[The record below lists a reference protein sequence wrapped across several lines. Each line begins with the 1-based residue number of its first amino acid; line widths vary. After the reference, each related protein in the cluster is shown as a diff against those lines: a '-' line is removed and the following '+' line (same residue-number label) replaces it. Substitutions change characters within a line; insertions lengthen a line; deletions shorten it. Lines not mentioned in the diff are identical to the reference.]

1 MGSFDEQ
8 LTGNDRK
15 RYTFLVVQ
23 KSCAVLGGAAI
34 KLKEIA
40 KKANV
45 SISTVSRIMNNQGNF
60 SEETRRKVLE
70 IANEHLKPGVA
81 PSKLAGV
88 SYNIVVIVPGSSDF
102 VDNDPSTSADL
113 NHLKEEFEAY
123 GHRIHIAKHSPDLHS
138 SPAYKLLSEEKADA
152 AVVFDPFV
160 NDKMFEELERLGI
173 PYLLTNG
180 RTYKT
185 GQNYIDYDNRK
196 GAYEVIRYLHGLGHR
211 KIGVIAG
218 PKSHLV
224 SLNRLDGCKD
234 AFRDFKLPWSDTQV
248 VMGPFDPSHGYE
260 AVKQLMS
267 AEPSVTA
274 IFTFNDIM
282 AFGAMKGLAE
292 MNFRIPQ
299 DVSLVGFDD
308 LKLSEFMVP
317 PLTTVRRFRY
327 DISSVIAKVLVE
339 LITNK
344 NIAEVHISLKTELI
358 ERESCSPSADK
369 A

>member
-1 MGSFDEQ
+1 MEVNPRVIDSRYLYVHLQISRLCQQCISASLASSDER
-8 LTGNDRK
+8 LTGNGRE

-23 KSCAVLGGAAI
+23 KVAQYWRGAAI

-70 IANEHLKPGVA
+70 IANEHLKPGIS
-81 PSKLAGV
+81 PSRLADV
-88 SYNIVVIVPGSSDF
+88 SYTIFVIVPGSSDF

-113 NHLKEEFEAY
+113 NHLKEEFESY

-138 SPAYKLLSEEKADA
+138 SPAYKLLGEAKADA
-152 AVVFDPFV
+152 AIVFDPFV

-196 GAYEVIRYLHGLGHR
+196 GAYEVIRYLHG
-211 KIGVIAG
+211 
-218 PKSHLV
+218 
-224 SLNRLDGCKD
+224 
-234 AFRDFKLPWSDTQV
+234 
-248 VMGPFDPSHGYE
+248 YE

-274 IFTFNDIM
+274 IFAFNDIM

-292 MNFRIPQ
+292 RNVRIPQ

-327 DISSVIAKVLVE
+327 DISSVIAKVLTE

-358 ERESCSPSADK
+358 ERESCSSP
-369 A
+369 